1 MAHFFPT
8 IRNKEGPWFGEV
20 EVGIG
25 SRVGIY
31 RTVLASQVERS
42 HFNVVEPLFV
52 RHVDND
58 IPVDVIHNGIAY
70 LVFQNDIALYHLL
83 DTDAPGIVLI
93 SAQDDRCG
101 VRKVHARIRRNGNIV
116 QRTEAYG
123 RKLGIVVAE
132 GRVGHQCGVVADGQF
147 GNTQFRQVDRV
158 VHIQFHRTC
167 IFINGSLLAST
178 AVGTAL
184 SFYLKVLD
192 ASVNDGV
199 GNVVL
204 DGTGG

>member
-1 MAHFFPT
+1 MLA
-8 IRNKEGPWFGEV
+8 GEV
-20 EVGIG
+20 E
-25 SRVGIY
+25 
-31 RTVLASQVERS
+31 RS
-42 HFNVVEPLFV
+42 YFDVVEPLFV
-52 RHVDND
+52 RHVDDD
-58 IPVDVIHNGIAY
+58 IPVDVIHNGVAY
-70 LVFQNDIALYHLL
+70 LVFQNDVALYHLL
-83 DTDAPGIVLI
+83 DADAPGIVLI

-101 VRKVHARIRRNGNIV
+101 VRKVHAGIRRDGNIV

-132 GRVGHQCGVVADGQF
+132 GRVGHQRGIVADGQF
-147 GNTQFRQVDRV
+147 GNAQFRQVDRV

-167 IFINGSLLAST
+167 VFINGSLLASA
-178 AVGTAL
+178 AVGAAL
-184 SFYLKVLD
+184 SFYLKLLD